1 MLNAILLRVVLFLCA
16 RKRKRADENSR
27 GKEVMRRERHKKGL
41 LFVDD
46 DSCNENR
53 ARVSPSFFL
62 FRRLVFAIQGIFWL
76 FLGLLLSL
84 SRTKNNKVMSC

>member
-53 ARVSPSFFL
+53 ARVSPSFF
-62 FRRLVFAIQGIFWL
+62 FISSSCFCHPRHFLVVFGSSFVT
-76 FLGLLLSL
+76 LSY
-84 SRTKNNKVMSC
+84 KK

>member
-27 GKEVMRRERHKKGL
+27 GKEVMRRERHKSSL

-46 DSCNENR
+46 D
-53 ARVSPSFFL
+53 ALPL
-62 FRRLVFAIQGIFWL
+62 KKI
-76 FLGLLLSL
+76 
-84 SRTKNNKVMSC
+84 K